1 MDILISCLQTLAVI
15 LSFFFIVF
23 VVHQNKSSLCNYLL
37 LYSIA
42 VLLAGLAYLYEINS
56 GTVEEALMAIRFEY
70 LGVSIATVTAFL
82 FTCELFRVRVRLWLR
97 VLHILAFATTCVNAA
112 TNSLH
117 HLHYKTC
124 SLEVRE
130 HFSIFRMEP
139 GINYVLHTMLMFV
152 TIAVCIGVI
161 VMAWLRDV
169 RRREDYRKYLYLG
182 IAALIPLFCGILRFV
197 KGINDYDF
205 MPFGLFCT
213 NACFI
218 LIIYFFKIFDV
229 AENAKNEV
237 LETMEEGILVCDE
250 EGKIAYSNAKM
261 KEIIQNRSLT
271 NVSAVFDLL
280 TSTEDGEFCINGRYY
295 SVTESEVYEG
305 DRVKGKTLSFF
316 DMTQTKEKEQQ
327 LKELHQEA
335 MAANSAKSSFLA
347 NMSHE
352 IRTPINTILG
362 MDELILREADDAGIL
377 EYARNI
383 RNEGKTLISLIGDL
397 LDFSKIESGKMEL
410 AEEEYSTASLM
421 HDIFV
426 VFSFKAEDKGL
437 EFRVNVADD
446 LPSMLSG
453 DEIRIKQILSNLLSN
468 AVKYTERGY
477 VEINVEWKQTEK
489 HAAQI
494 IFTVRDSGI
503 GIRKEDLDGI
513 FEKYKRID
521 SKRNNHI
528 EGTGLGMSITVQ
540 LLELMH
546 GEIEVESDYGIG
558 SEFKV
563 RIPQKIVDSKP
574 IGNFEFLPERTEA
587 EVVRKSVTAPEAK
600 ILVVDD
606 NVMNRV
612 VARGLLKR
620 TLVQVEEAGNGAE
633 CLQKARQT
641 RYDIIFMDHMMP
653 GMDGVETL
661 KRLRRQQGC
670 NENTVVI
677 VLTAN
682 AVTGSRDYY
691 IAKGFDDYLS
701 KPISGAKLEEMLR
714 RYLPEEKL
722 LQPLEGFSY
731 ESGLKNFDGNE
742 QIYRETLLLF
752 SSIWDERKEMLRQFL
767 DEKNMADYAILIHA
781 IKGDARTLGAELLG
795 NMAYEQEMQSKA
807 GDISAVERGFERVI
821 QMGNKVV
828 EFFQNEF
835 SGRE

>member
-1 MDILISCLQTLAVI
+1 MDILIICLQTLAVI

-56 GTVEEALMAIRFEY
+56 GTVEEALMAVRFEY

-97 VLHILAFATTCVNAA
+97 VLHILAFVATNISATT
-112 TNSLH
+112 NSMH

-130 HFSIFRMEP
+130 HFSAFQLEP
-139 GINYVLHTMLMFV
+139 GISYVLHTIIMFV
-152 TIAVCIGVI
+152 TMAVCVGVI
-161 VMAWLRDV
+161 IMAWLRDA

-182 IAALIPLFCGILRFV
+182 IAALIPLLCGILRFV
-197 KGINDYDF
+197 KGINDYDL

-316 DMTQTKEKEQQ
+316 DMTQTKEKERQ

-641 RYDIIFMDHMMP
+641 QYDIIFMDHMMP

-742 QIYRETLLLF
+742 QVYRETLLLF
-752 SSIWDERKEMLRQFL
+752 ASIWDERKEMLRQFL

-807 GDISAVERGFERVI
+807 GDVLAVERGFESVI